1 MHLISY
7 TILRYIKRKCRE
19 YLLYAEISG
28 QKHIE
33 ISFRGLY
40 RYYTPSKKYPRFM
53 DVINEAIKN
62 KHGFEVSIGLKI
74 DLERESIFM
83 PIEKIKRICIEGEGL
98 NRDDH

>member
-1 MHLISY
+1 M
-7 TILRYIKRKCRE
+7 
-19 YLLYAEISG
+19 YAEISG
-28 QKHIE
+28 QKYIE

-53 DVINEAIKN
+53 DAISEAIKN
-62 KHGFEVSIGLKI
+62 KPGFEGSIGLNI

-83 PIEKIKRICIEGEGL
+83 PVEKIKRICREGEGL